1 MGHILINTIV
11 QSYRILTDHYAMSS
25 AAEMK
30 QLQPYGANVPVTP
43 NKISFWQRRNIL
55 NSNNNN
61 NNNSFTQAHNSLTVN
76 VLGAP

>member
-1 MGHILINTIV
+1 MGHILMNTIV

-30 QLQPYGANVPVTP
+30 QLQPYAANVPVIP

-55 NSNNNN
+55 NSICLKK
-61 NNNSFTQAHNSLTVN
+61 SIYSLT
-76 VLGAP
+76 LK

>member
-30 QLQPYGANVPVTP
+30 QLQPYGANVPVIP
-43 NKISFWQRRNIL
+43 NKISFWQLRNIL
-55 NSNNNN
+55 NSRPM
-61 NNNSFTQAHNSLTVN
+61 SEEKHLSSYTQINLTMKV
-76 VLGAP
+76 

>member
-30 QLQPYGANVPVTP
+30 QLQPYGANVPVIP
-43 NKISFWQRRNIL
+43 NKISFWQRRNTL
-55 NSNNNN
+55 NSI
-61 NNNSFTQAHNSLTVN
+61 SYMSEEKHLSSYTQINLTVK
-76 VLGAP
+76 V

>member
-30 QLQPYGANVPVTP
+30 QLQPYGANVAVIP
-43 NKISFWQRRNIL
+43 NKISFWQHRNIL
-55 NSNNNN
+55 NSM
-61 NNNSFTQAHNSLTVN
+61 SEEKHLSSYTQINVTVKE
-76 VLGAP
+76 